1 MSHQT
6 SGDQNPKNTSQEG
19 SQQDLKSYLNKEYG
33 NSKSRPQN
41 TRPNG
46 SR

>member
-1 MSHQT
+1 MSNQI
-6 SGDQNPKNTSQEG
+6 SGDPNPKNTSQEG

-33 NSKSRPQN
+33 NSKSRPSD